1 MNVTSCICELL
12 YTKRHAFLL
21 SLLSDIYKI
30 TELILDP
37 LLIGFVTSYCIKTLV
52 GHELAGADSR
62 LFQSIAVMA

>member
-1 MNVTSCICELL
+1 MSLL
-12 YTKRHAFLL
+12 VFVNYFTPNDMLFLL

-30 TELILDP
+30 TQLILDT
-37 LLIGFVTSYCIKTLV
+37 LLVGFVTSYCIKTLV